1 MIHFFNGLLW
11 GIFLAILVG
20 PLLFALIQT
29 TLEKGVKYGVSVGS
43 GIWFSDL
50 LFILATYFGVNSI
63 YKLVQWENFEITV
76 GILGGVILVLIGGF
90 IVFSKPPSLNEEKV
104 SPSKIKGLGSSFG
117 LGFIINTF
125 NPFTVLFWVGVM
137 TTTVEDQGLDR
148 IDTIWFASGIFAM
161 IVFTDSV
168 KIVFAQ
174 KIKKWLTPKHIS
186 VARKISGIALIS
198 FGLILIARV
207 TFF

>member
-1 MIHFFNGLLW
+1 MVHFFNGLVW

-29 TLEKGVKYGVSVGS
+29 TLEKGIKYGFSVGS

-63 YKLVQWENFEITV
+63 YKLLQWENFELTV
-76 GILGGVILVLIGGF
+76 GIVGGIILILIGSS
-90 IVFSKPPSLNEEKV
+90 IVFSKPPTLQDEKV
-104 SPSKIKGLGSSFG
+104 STSKIKGLGSSFG

-125 NPFTVLFWVGVM
+125 NPFTVLFWLGVM
-137 TTTVEDQGLDR
+137 TTTVEDKGLDR
-148 IDTIWFASGIFAM
+148 IDTIWFACGIFAM
-161 IVFTDSV
+161 IVLADSV

-174 KIKKWLTPKHIS
+174 KIKKWLTLKHIII
-186 VARKISGIALIS
+186 ARKISGIAMIS
-198 FGLILIARV
+198 FGLILIGRV
-207 TFF
+207 AFF